1 MDKDGSDQAL
11 QAIEMLLGDFSD
23 AASSNPPTE
32 EPKPTISAS
41 DLKTISPGTAN
52 GNSGGFTMFYHPSE
66 NTQQAGNTTIY
77 DGLTFERHS
86 SKSPFDQ
93 KLQRNGNA
101 DAAKV
106 ILKHEYQSPISD
118 RRHDTSNLPDDQ
130 SLASAFADL
139 SFKES
144 VIVEPTMSGQLKFKN
159 VPNCSF
165 SLDAQYS
172 NHFRKPFPVTDSGGM
187 VFPPSPNTLNSLN
200 VVDPMLEPYP
210 SIASSNG
217 LNRFS
222 LEMNGQESMKLLNNQ
237 KSHEHF
243 MGDLMDWRG
252 NPPVISGAPLQQHS
266 RIHAFPVGPTSFPV
280 QGMEFPVP
288 AFQQQVYL
296 ETQSSPCIQQ
306 QHLGRAHI
314 SWNHLEDDK
323 YSKMHPQYIYLQQLQ
338 NQLSEAHPIQASG
351 TTPVGSMSRN
361 LRHPYL
367 DASLVDQIE
376 QVNQDTYW
384 NNRRGFK
391 YPDLSS
397 LGGSTCHFHAHGYC
411 GRAECC
417 ALAHD
422 RKQTAGQGFTA
433 SDLLGVQV
441 MDKGVE
447 SYFPE
452 KILTRSHGLNS
463 IKLIRPG
470 SVGGLGSLNQ
480 ANSNGRTLSNG
491 QYHNPSSGLSGC
503 GSFLLDGRSSYASSP
518 DNLDGRIFSRSQPQK
533 YNSVDEVVGRI
544 YQMAKDQHGC
554 RFLQRKF
561 IEGTPEDVQKIFVE
575 IIDHIVE
582 LMTDPFGNYLVQKLL
597 EVCDED
603 QRMQILCSVTRKDRD
618 LIKISCDMHGTRA
631 VQKVIE
637 TLKTP
642 EQTSIVVS
650 SLKPGIVTL
659 IKDMN
664 GNHVAQ
670 RCLQHL
676 MLEYRKFLFDAAT
689 AYCVELATDRHGC
702 CVLQKCLQNSDG
714 EQSNSLM
721 AEITSSAL
729 VLSQDP
735 FGNYVV
741 QFVIEQ
747 GIPWAIANVMDQLE
761 GNYCQL
767 SMQKY
772 SSNVVEKCLKHAG
785 EDKQAHIILEL
796 INSSDFGQILQD
808 PYGNYVVQSAL
819 ANSKGPIRAAFV
831 EAIRP
836 HISALRTS
844 PYGKKVLSSNILKK

>member
-1 MDKDGSDQAL
+1 MDEGGTDQAF

-23 AASSNPPTE
+23 ETSSNPHLG
-32 EPKPTISAS
+32 EPRPTISSS
-41 DLKTISPGTAN
+41 DFKPISLETAN
-52 GNSGGFTMFYHPSE
+52 GNSGGFTGFYHPSE
-66 NTQQAGNTTIY
+66 NTEQASNTTFY
-77 DGLTFERHS
+77 NGVTFERHS
-86 SKSPFDQ
+86 SKIPLDQ
-93 KLQRNGNA
+93 KLQRHGNA
-101 DAAKV
+101 DAMNVK
-106 ILKHEYQSPISD
+106 LKHEYRSTISD
-118 RRHDTSNLPDDQ
+118 GSQDTSNLPDDQ

-144 VIVEPTMSGQLKFKN
+144 VIVEPAMSGQIKYKN
-159 VPNCSF
+159 ISSRAL

-172 NHFRKPFPVTDSGGM
+172 NHFRKPFPVTDSAGM
-187 VFPPSPNTLNSLN
+187 VVPPSANTLNSLN
-200 VVDPMLEPYP
+200 LVNPMLEPYP

-217 LNRFS
+217 LNKFN
-222 LEMNGQESMKLLNNQ
+222 LKMNGQESLKLLNNQ
-237 KSHEHF
+237 KSLEHF
-243 MGDLMDWRG
+243 MGDLVDQRG
-252 NPPVISGAPLQQHS
+252 NSPMISGAPLHQHS
-266 RIHAFPVGPTSFPV
+266 GINAFPVGPTSYFPV
-280 QGMEFPVP
+280 QGAEFPVP

-296 ETQSSPCIQQ
+296 DTQPSPFIQQ
-306 QHLGRAHI
+306 PHLSQAHI
-314 SWNHLEDDK
+314 SWRHLEDDR

-351 TTPVGSMSRN
+351 TSPVGSNSRN

-376 QVNQDTYW
+376 QANQDPYW
-384 NNRRGFK
+384 NNRRGFN

-397 LGGSTCHFHAHGYC
+397 LSGTGHFHAQDYC
-411 GRAECC
+411 GRGECC
-417 ALAHD
+417 TL
-422 RKQTAGQGFTA
+422 RGGKTSGQGFTA
-433 SDLLGVQV
+433 RDLLGVQV
-441 MDKGVE
+441 MDKGVG
-447 SYFPE
+447 SYLPE
-452 KILTRSHGLNS
+452 TRSHGLNS
-463 IKLIRPG
+463 IKLMRPG
-470 SVGGLGSLNQ
+470 SVGGHGSLNQ
-480 ANSNGRTLSNG
+480 ANSNGRTLPNG
-491 QYHNPSSGLSGC
+491 QLHNLSSGLSAC
-503 GSFLLDGRSSYASSP
+503 GSFQLDGQSSCASSA
-518 DNLDGRIFSRSQPQK
+518 DNLDCRIFSRSQPLK

-561 IEGTPEDVQKIFVE
+561 TEGTPEDVQKIFIE
-575 IIDHIVE
+575 IVDHIVE

-603 QRMQILCSVTRKDRD
+603 QQMQILRSITQKDGD

-676 MLEYRKFLFDAAT
+676 MLEYREFLFDAAT
-689 AYCVELATDRHGC
+689 AHCVELATDRHGC
-702 CVLQKCLQNSDG
+702 CVLQKCLQNSDR
-714 EQSNSLM
+714 EQSNRLM
-721 AEITSSAL
+721 AEITSNAL

-747 GIPWAIANVMDQLE
+747 GIPWAIANVMDQIE
-761 GNYCQL
+761 GNCCQL
-767 SMQKY
+767 AVQKY

-785 EDKQAHIILEL
+785 GDKQAHIIQEL

-819 ANSKGPIRAAFV
+819 ANSKGVIHAAFV

-836 HISALRTS
+836 HIPALRSS
-844 PYGKKVLSSNILKK
+844 PYGKKVLSSNGLKK